1 MRTVPLLVLG
11 LSLAVL
17 PAQHQSAQAQS
28 RGARNVSRVVME
40 RHSDACTNLD
50 PAQCCAQMLE
60 IAIFRA
66 TGDQLPR
73 AAKTPVRLSCEAPA
87 KVFPET
93 SCRML
98 ALARGFGAKDAS
110 ELCEPATLAKRCQGD
125 NTCKQ
130 CVQDLDR
137 MAWKSSHRACYAITY
152 VDRPSNDN
160 SRIVSVTRGK
170 PNAAGQVVRMRRTV
184 LR

>member
-1 MRTVPLLVLG
+1 MQTVALLVLG
-11 LSLAVL
+11 LFFAFV
-17 PAQHQSAQAQS
+17 PAQS
-28 RGARNVSRVVME
+28 RSVQAQARGASRVVME
-40 RHSDACTNLD
+40 RHSDACTGLD

-60 IAIFRA
+60 IAGFKA
-66 TGDQLPR
+66 TGDQLPK
-73 AAKTPVRLSCEAPA
+73 ATKTPVRLSCETPA
-87 KVFPET
+87 RVFPET

-98 ALARGFGAKDAS
+98 ALARGFAAKDAS

-130 CVQDLDR
+130 CVADLDR

-152 VDRPSNDN
+152 VDRPSNDGVKV
-160 SRIVSVTRGK
+160 VSVTRGK
-170 PNAAGQVVRMRRTV
+170 PSPNGAVVRMRRTV

>member
-1 MRTVPLLVLG
+1 LVAVQTVSLLVLG
-11 LSLAVL
+11 VLLAFI
-17 PAQHQSAQAQS
+17 PAQTRSVQAQS
-28 RGARNVSRVVME
+28 HGASRVVLE
-40 RHSDACTNLD
+40 RHSDACTGLD

-60 IAIFRA
+60 IAGFKA

-73 AAKTPVRLSCEAPA
+73 AAKTPVRLSCETPA

-98 ALARGFGAKDAS
+98 ALARGFAAKDAN

-125 NTCKQ
+125 SQCKQ
-130 CVQDLDR
+130 CVADLDR

-152 VDRPSNDN
+152 VDRPSSDGVK
-160 SRIVSVTRGK
+160 IVSYTRGK
-170 PNAAGQVVRMRRTV
+170 PSANGAVVRMRRTV